1 MNPMGLTLSC
11 NKQKDEDTKM
21 ALNMKAQDESSKRR
35 RKQGG
40 LVIKTLRTSLGYTQ
54 RELAEKC
61 ELDYYT
67 FISQIEAGVGKIP
80 PQKYKIFAVG
90 SKKFVRELIKFY
102 DPHTFEALFDADP
115 HEPTDYDEIRL

>member
-1 MNPMGLTLSC
+1 MAQTH
-11 NKQKDEDTKM
+11 NKTKGIKLM

-54 RELAEKC
+54 RDLADKC
-61 ELDYYT
+61 GLDYYT
-67 FISQIEAGVGKIP
+67 FVSQIEAGVGKIP
-80 PQKYKIFAVG
+80 PQKYKAFAASLG
-90 SKKFVRELIKFY
+90 CDTKKFVRELIKFY
-102 DPHTFEALFDADP
+102 DPYTFEALFDADP